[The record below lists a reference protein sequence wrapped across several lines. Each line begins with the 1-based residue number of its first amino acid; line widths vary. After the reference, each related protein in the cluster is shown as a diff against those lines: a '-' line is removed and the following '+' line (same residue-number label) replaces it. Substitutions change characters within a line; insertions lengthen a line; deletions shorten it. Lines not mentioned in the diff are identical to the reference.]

1 VENTLECYQAQ
12 KVDTESRIV
21 KVKLYMPLAT
31 NVLAATG
38 AVKEAAEPSE
48 GRESDD
54 ILGRAKVQGA
64 PDETTVHRTDT

>member
-1 VENTLECYQAQ
+1 
-12 KVDTESRIV
+12 
-21 KVKLYMPLAT
+21 MPLAT